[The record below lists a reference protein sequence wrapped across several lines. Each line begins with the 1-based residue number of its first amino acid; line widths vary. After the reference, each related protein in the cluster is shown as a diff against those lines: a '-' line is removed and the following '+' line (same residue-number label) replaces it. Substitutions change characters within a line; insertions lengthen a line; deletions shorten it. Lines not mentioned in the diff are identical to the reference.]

1 MAEQFCSTKELEKV
15 VWVLPTAPE
24 NMDMMTTAWYR
35 QTKLTVRPN
44 PRPELDDDEDEDGM
58 LQSSAYILSLVD
70 DLVSQGVPLKR
81 IFLAGFSQGCAISLL
96 TGLTSK
102 YAGEF
107 AGIIGLMGYMPLA
120 GRLDDLKQRDANDQ
134 DITKQPVFLARGKQD
149 QLVPSRYF
157 QLCSEKL
164 QAFNVKEIVTKE
176 YDVGH
181 SLSPTVLSNIFEF
194 LVSTLHGTKT

>member
-1 MAEQFCSTKELEKV
+1 
-15 VWVLPTAPE
+15 
-24 NMDMMTTAWYR
+24 MMTTAWYR

-58 LQSSAYILSLVD
+58 LQSRTYILSLVD
-70 DLVSQGVPLKR
+70 DLVAQGVPLEK

-102 YAGEF
+102 YAGQF
-107 AGIIGLMGYMPLA
+107 AGVIGLMGYLPLA
-120 GRLDDLKQRDANDQ
+120 ERLDELKQRDAAAQ
-134 DITKQPVFLARGKQD
+134 DVTKQPVFLARGKTD
-149 QLVPSRYF
+149 ALVPSRYF

-164 QAFNVKEIVTKE
+164 QALNVKEIVTNE

-181 SLSPTVLSNIFEF
+181 SLSADVLAGIFEF
-194 LVSTLHGTKT
+194 ITNIL

>member
-1 MAEQFCSTKELEKV
+1 M
-15 VWVLPTAPE
+15 LPTAPE
-24 NMDMMTTAWYR
+24 NRDMMTTAWYR

-58 LQSSAYILSLVD
+58 LQSRTYILSLVD
-70 DLVSQGVPLKR
+70 DLVAQGVPLEK

-102 YAGEF
+102 YAGQF
-107 AGIIGLMGYMPLA
+107 AGVIGLMGYLPLA
-120 GRLDDLKQRDANDQ
+120 ERLDELKQRDAAAQ
-134 DITKQPVFLARGKQD
+134 DVTKQPVFLARGKTD
-149 QLVPSRYF
+149 ALVPSRYF

-164 QAFNVKEIVTKE
+164 QALNVKEIVTNE

-181 SLSPTVLSNIFEF
+181 SLSADVLAGIFEF
-194 LVSTLHGTKT
+194 ITNIL

>member
-1 MAEQFCSTKELEKV
+1 
-15 VWVLPTAPE
+15 
-24 NMDMMTTAWYR
+24 MMSTAWYR

-58 LQSSAYILSLVD
+58 LQSRAYVLSLVD
-70 DLVSQGVPLKR
+70 ALVAQDIPRKR
-81 IFLAGFSQGCAISLL
+81 IFLAGFSQGCAVSLL

-107 AGIIGLMGYMPLA
+107 AGVIGLMGYLPLA
-120 GRLDDLKQRDANDQ
+120 ERLDELKQRDANAQ

-157 QLCSEKL
+157 QQCSEKL
-164 QAFNVKEIVTKE
+164 QSFNVEEIVTKE
-176 YDVGH
+176 YDIGH
-181 SLSPTVLSNIFEF
+181 SLSTKVLENIFEF
-194 LVSTLHGTKT
+194 LVSILHETKG